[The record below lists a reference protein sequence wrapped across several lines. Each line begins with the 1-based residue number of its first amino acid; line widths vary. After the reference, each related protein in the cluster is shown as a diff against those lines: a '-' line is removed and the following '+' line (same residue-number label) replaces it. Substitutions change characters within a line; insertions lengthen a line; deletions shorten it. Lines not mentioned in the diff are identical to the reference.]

1 MWIGTSEQTTAV
13 AGMDVSATKPS
24 DQEEGGEAFFG
35 HCALEA
41 LLQLG
46 DLTAMGIMSKFFL
59 VFWDYLENL
68 IPKVGVF
75 QNLLWAK

>member
-1 MWIGTSEQTTAV
+1 
-13 AGMDVSATKPS
+13 MDVSATKLS
-24 DQEEGGEAFFG
+24 DQEEGRETFFG

-41 LLQLG
+41 LLHLG